1 MTMLINGTGVSRGIV
16 MGRVRLLHEIQPR
29 ARRKKIKASERRAE
43 LSRFR
48 KAVSRSEAELTRAKQ
63 QLPPTGSGTVAN
75 ILDSN
80 IAMLHDP
87 ALVEPIENYI
97 SVHKYSCEWALAVQR
112 DQLFKMFESIEDPY
126 LRQRSMDVEETI
138 ARLLK
143 HLSTRPS
150 KSKKATQAVQ
160 QFILVSKNLAPS
172 DLIQQQHAGLIG
184 AVTQGGSTLSHTTI
198 IAKSLRIPLIVSAT
212 HAMELLDESDELII
226 DGKQGT
232 IIANADAATTKS
244 FKSLQFSAKKER
256 KQLDQLKSQATRTK
270 DKQPAQVLA
279 NLEDV
284 GEVTKATR
292 SGAEGVGLF
301 RTESLFLN
309 RLELP
314 DEAEHLRVYRGLIKK
329 LKGAPLVVRTMD
341 VWSSRRMPG
350 LEQHIPV
357 SKQPALGLRAI
368 RLCLRH
374 PELFL
379 PQLRALLRAS
389 HYGPLSM
396 LLPMVSNV
404 QEVRDILQLVDITK
418 ANLERQ
424 RFAYNPDM
432 SIGVMVEVPSAAIS
446 ARLIA
451 PLVDFMAIGS
461 NDLTQYTLA
470 MDREDANVQPLL
482 DPLNPAILFLINE
495 TVKACVQHDL
505 PVSLCGEMAG
515 DPVYTRL
522 LLGLGLRHFS
532 MHPANILEVKRAIL
546 TADVGKVEKLA
557 RSMMRANSPHRTHLL
572 LERINSL

>member
-1 MTMLINGTGVSRGIV
+1 MTMLINGTGVSQGIV
-16 MGRVRLLHEIQPR
+16 IGRVRLLHEIQPR
-29 ARRKKIKASERRAE
+29 ARRKTIKKGERRAE
-43 LSRFR
+43 LRRFR
-48 KAVSRSEAELTRAKQ
+48 TALRRSEAELTRAKQ

-97 SVHKYSCEWALAVQR
+97 SEHLNSCEWALAVQR
-112 DQLFKMFESIEDPY
+112 DQLFKMFDAIEDPY

-143 HLSTRPS
+143 HLSAKPA
-150 KSKKATQAVQ
+150 KSNTDRNAAA
-160 QFILVSKNLAPS
+160 QFVLVSKNLAPS

-184 AVTQGGSTLSHTTI
+184 AVTQGGSLLSHTTI
-198 IAKSLRIPLIVSAT
+198 IAKSLNIPLIVNAT
-212 HAMELLDESDELII
+212 HAMTLLDENDELII
-226 DGKQGT
+226 DGKRGT
-232 IIANADAATTKS
+232 IITNADAATTKN
-244 FKSLQFSAKKER
+244 FKSLQFSARKER
-256 KQLDQLKSQATRTK
+256 KQLDSIKSRATKTR
-270 DKQPAQVLA
+270 DRQRAQVLA

-284 GEVTKATR
+284 NDVANATR
-292 SGAEGVGLF
+292 NGAEGVGLF

-314 DEAEHLRVYRGLIKK
+314 DEAEHLRIYRRLITK

-341 VWSSRRMPG
+341 VWSSRRTPG
-350 LEQHIPV
+350 LEQHVPV

-396 LLPMVSNV
+396 LLPMVSNA
-404 QEVRDILQLVDITK
+404 QEVRDLLQLVDITK
-418 ANLERQ
+418 ANLAKQ
-424 RFAYNPDM
+424 RFAYNANM

-470 MDREDANVQPLL
+470 MDRDDANVQPML
-482 DPLNPAILFLINE
+482 DPLNPAILHLIRE
-495 TVKACVQHDL
+495 TVKACDQHEV

-515 DPVYTRL
+515 DPAYTRL
-522 LLGLGLRHFS
+522 LLGLGLRQFS
-532 MHPANILEVKRAIL
+532 MHPANILEVKRAIIS
-546 TADVGKVEKLA
+546 ASAKDVEKHA
-557 RSMMRANSPHRTHLL
+557 RAMIRASSPHRTRLL